1 MCTYVFCEYLFR
13 TDGWSKLNNRR
24 TFAFCHFLRKSR
36 KTRSQLLLSSWSY
49 TWFNSL
55 SFSFKHSF
63 KTYPVS
69 TLNKFY
75 NDPFECSSP
84 FHCFLNFQ
92 ISVCK
97 YGNVEINRM
106 PGWNENERLFWS
118 TSKQGSSN
126 LIHLREIGDKKVGLV
141 DLLVLNGDG
150 KLQKQIYKCIKSH
163 LLSGLIWWPL

>member
-13 TDGWSKLNNRR
+13 TDGWSKLNNWR

-36 KTRSQLLLSSWSY
+36 KIRSQFLLSSWSY

-97 YGNVEINRM
+97 YGNVEINQM
-106 PGWNENERLFWS
+106 PAGNFMLILKWKW
-118 TSKQGSSN
+118 TAI
-126 LIHLREIGDKKVGLV
+126 LIHLEARQFEFDPSARNRWQQSRFGWLIGTKWLG
-141 DLLVLNGDG
+141 
-150 KLQKQIYKCIKSH
+150 
-163 LLSGLIWWPL
+163 